1 MKKLLLATTA
11 AIALYSAPAMA
22 ALSNEDIIALY
33 PGASHIEVQR
43 TATTTKVEVI
53 IGDRKIEAVYANDD
67 ANTVLSYEEKT
78 LSPEELADAL
88 DDDTDDD
95 TDDDDSDIDDDDEGD
110 DDDGDD
116 DDEGDDDDDD
126 DDDDEE
132 DDDDEG
138 DDDDEED
145 DDDED

>member
-33 PGASHIEVQR
+33 PGASHIEVHR

-95 TDDDDSDIDDDDEGD
+95 ESDIDDDDEGD

>member
-95 TDDDDSDIDDDDEGD
+95 DSDIDDDDEGD

-116 DDEGDDDDDD
+116 DDDDEGD

-138 DDDDEED
+138 DDDDDED
-145 DDDED
+145 DDDEEDDDED